1 MKGLKNKKQVSTCVP
16 TIVLNQ
22 YLSEVAS
29 REIKIVFFSFVDKEA
44 KGLEFLL
51 GLHQQ
56 RLQNPGILIWTL
68 NHSGHGKNKTTLK
81 SAKMGGGISE

>member
-44 KGLEFLL
+44 KGL
-51 GLHQQ
+51 
-56 RLQNPGILIWTL
+56 GILARLAST
-68 NHSGHGKNKTTLK
+68 KV
-81 SAKMGGGISE
+81 AKPWHFNMDFEPFGAWQKQNNA